1 MRTRTTP
8 FVALTA
14 VAAILLGGSAAR
26 AIPSAPGAGSRP
38 GIKPAAVRAEVRAGR
53 VAFRPVSDRA
63 FPDPRLPA
71 RSDLAPS
78 SDALNRLP
86 ADGFAAYAS
95 GTVLRSDPELSESGV
110 AVTVDMAVADA
121 VYAAQQLSAFTDE
134 LGRPVVSDVP
144 ALSGQ
149 AHARAVMLDPPDAV
163 DIGTD
168 QGSPANSKAPPTSRP
183 VVRETTTDLEPVLKA
198 DLLRAEA
205 AARAVATGCV
215 IGDDLARA
223 VASADDMEIADTDF
237 DPKKRKPLLALSADE
252 PGPRAVSTT
261 RSRTFLEPIPGRTG
275 FFAAISELRQ
285 TVAPVT
291 FGLPGTDEKFTLEIG
306 GEWVMRASADGSR
319 GRLNFGPE
327 NSEDY
332 ERPALRLFRGEELIA
347 VDLADLGGD
356 RTGIF
361 IDGDPVGDI
370 RIGGEPRAVN
380 GRPGSRP
387 TETGTRVMAAS
398 DVVVV
403 RLFDPPAELRIGHM
417 EVGLAVPAGGV
428 RCPGL
433 ALTKSSDPATVRP
446 GDTFS
451 WNLEVSNPNDCVLDD
466 VKVVDSP
473 TASPGVSWKAL
484 TSVPRATRS
493 PNGDLVF
500 ESIGGIGT
508 GETRPLQINAQVEPD
523 SGLGAITNRATAVG
537 TCGRAPLAGAA
548 EITTNVGMVTV
559 PAVPGPPAGIPGGDR
574 PGRRD
579 SAGARGAGSEEA
591 AATATSSATLTR
603 SASAASPA
611 SAARRS
617 AALGGQRLKA
627 QAERASAAAAP
638 LARTG
643 AETLP
648 YGTLALALLG
658 AGRVLRLA
666 RAGRRR

>member
-1 MRTRTTP
+1 MVER
-8 FVALTA
+8 
-14 VAAILLGGSAAR
+14 
-26 AIPSAPGAGSRP
+26 
-38 GIKPAAVRAEVRAGR
+38 EVRR
-53 VAFRPVSDRA
+53 SQVTFRPVRGKG
-63 FPDPRLPA
+63 FPNPTLPA
-71 RSDLAPS
+71 KRNLAPS

-95 GTVLRSDPELSESGV
+95 GTVLHSGPELSESGV

-121 VYAAQQLSAFTDE
+121 VYSAQQLSAFTDE
-134 LGRPVVSDVP
+134 LGRSVVSGLP

-163 DIGTD
+163 DVGVDLGT
-168 QGSPANSKAPPTSRP
+168 PADSKAPPTSRP

-205 AARAVATGCV
+205 AARAVSTGCV

-223 VASADDMEIADTDF
+223 FASADDTEVADTDF
-237 DPKKRKPLLALSADE
+237 DPKKRKPLLALSADD

-261 RSRTFLEPIPGRTG
+261 RSRTFLEPIPGRPG
-275 FFAAISELRQ
+275 FFGAVSELRQ
-285 TVAPVT
+285 TIAPVT
-291 FGLPGTDEKFTLEIG
+291 FGLPGTDEQFTLEIG
-306 GEWVMRASADGSR
+306 GEWVMRAATDGSK
-319 GRLNFGPE
+319 GKLTFGPE

-332 ERPALRLFRGEELIA
+332 ERPALRLFRGDELVA
-347 VDLADLGGD
+347 VDLADLGD

-370 RIGGEPRAVN
+370 LIGGEPRAIN

-387 TETGTRVMAAS
+387 TETGTRVTAAS
-398 DVVVV
+398 NVAVV
-403 RLFDPPAELRIGHM
+403 RLFEPPAELYVGHM

-428 RCPGL
+428 RCPGIG
-433 ALTKSSDPATVRP
+433 LTKMSDPVTVRP
-446 GDTFS
+446 GDTFN
-451 WNLEVSNPNDCVLDD
+451 WNLEVSNPNDCVLDE
-466 VKVVDSP
+466 VKVIDSP
-473 TASPGVSWKAL
+473 AAGRGVNWKAL

-500 ESIGGIGT
+500 ESFGGIVT
-508 GETRPLQINAQVEPD
+508 GETKSLQINAQVEPD

-537 TCGRAPLAGAA
+537 TCGDAPLAGGA
-548 EITTNVGMVTV
+548 ETTTNIGMVTV
-559 PAVPGPPAGIPGGDR
+559 PAVPRPPAGVPGADR
-574 PGRRD
+574 PVRRD
-579 SAGARGAGSEEA
+579 SAGTRGSDSEEAA

-603 SASAASPA
+603 SASATTAA
-611 SAARRS
+611 SATRRS
-617 AALGGQRLKA
+617 AAVGGQRLNA

-648 YGTLALALLG
+648 YATLALALLG

-666 RAGRRR
+666 KTRRRP